1 MTQTPHPVY
10 NQVLTDNGETWT
22 HPPNNEIPV
31 LTARPGPVTANGK
44 QLLMI
49 TLVYPNGETIRREI
63 AYVGDRPPEAKT
75 LAFKLN
81 PLLGA
86 DYEQAFNRI
95 ANLEEGKTPRPEDL
109 TRIDAITLYRNVIA
123 AALYDLAKP
132 APTQLHIIRNPQELQ
147 TYINTLDPILIRL
160 NHLDYPIEIGAKGEK
175 TLIHGATSEGKSW
188 FALWLAAK
196 LAEQQK
202 RTAFL
207 LTEGGKYGAARVQK
221 TWQKLVPQNTAPH
234 PIIIVPF
241 GQTHLD
247 PERIQTIQKELAQN
261 DVDVIILDVLS
272 PLMIDENSAGEYN
285 SIRNILTPLTED
297 RFFVEVHHHNKA
309 AGKPRGTGRIVDD
322 AAYDLIVKTSK
333 TGNPLMIPGNKSR
346 GTTRTDWAVAL
357 NITAGY
363 PQEQAP
369 APPPED

>member
-1 MTQTPHPVY
+1 MTQQPHPVY
-10 NQVLTDNGETWT
+10 RQVLTDGETWT
-22 HPPNNEIPV
+22 HPPNEQTPT

-49 TLVYPNGETIRREI
+49 SLVYPNGETIRREI
-63 AYVGDRPPEAKT
+63 AYVGDKPPEARQI
-75 LAFKLN
+75 AFKLN

-109 TRIDAITLYRNVIA
+109 IRIDAITLYRNVIA

-196 LAEQQK
+196 LAEQKK
-202 RTAFL
+202 RAAFL

-221 TWQKLVPQNTAPH
+221 TWQKLVKNNDFH
-234 PIIIVPF
+234 PVIVVPF

-247 PERIQTIQKELAQN
+247 PERIQQVQKELAKN
-261 DVDVIILDVLS
+261 DIEVIILDVLS
-272 PLMIDENSAGEYN
+272 PLLIDENSAGEYN
-285 SIRNILTPLTED
+285 NIRNILTPLTED

-346 GTTRTDWAVAL
+346 GTTKTEWAVAL
-357 NITAGY
+357 DITAGY
-363 PQEQAP
+363 PQERAP
-369 APPPED
+369 AAPDEED